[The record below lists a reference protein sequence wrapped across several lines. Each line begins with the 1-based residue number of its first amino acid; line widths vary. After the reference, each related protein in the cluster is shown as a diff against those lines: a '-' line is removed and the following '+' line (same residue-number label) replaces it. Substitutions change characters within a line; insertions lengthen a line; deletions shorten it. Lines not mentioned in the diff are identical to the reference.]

1 MCDGN
6 ALKRGGLTMS
16 KLGVL
21 LLLSMGVPA
30 YATTYT
36 IAAGSNTDAIQ
47 AILYTAGSSPGNTV
61 AFGAG
66 SYSLAYTLSLPCSYG
81 TVYTG
86 PNVGLVTQTNLPTAL
101 LTSTVSTNY
110 ALATNSNGT
119 SFTGAQ
125 GCTIQYLR
133 FTGTQGGVFVNY
145 PSSGIFIQENAFD
158 NNNPPNGGYSS
169 EANIWVD
176 GENYAFTPDA
186 GVTNLRITWNT
197 FFDNCADI
205 RANAYPDSGGG
216 CASTWVNGYNNY
228 LTWSNNT
235 VNLTEEGLKLS
246 EPTAGGIGSL
256 NADVENNNMQG
267 NSRILVESQQDTN
280 GVGTYSHNAFYQ
292 PFNPSFNTFELS
304 VPEWTTSISP
314 THVVDDN
321 AFIANVP
328 ITLGG
333 SGGHYGIGLEL
344 WGSGSIATNN
354 LFQGGNGP
362 DNCAAG
368 WGCSGWAI
376 TVGEP
381 YTNATITGNYFSGTD
396 AWAGSATN
404 MSMAVTY
411 EDDGSSSNPGIIL
424 SPNTVVQNSTTIA
437 TAAPT
442 ISVSGSTV
450 TLKEPNSA
458 HNVSIFY
465 TTDGTTPAIFGPGR
479 SAGTSRVYSAPFTAS
494 GSTIKAIASWGQG
507 ANQGITFPSLGYV
520 PSTIVTS
527 AVSGTTAPTNPSP
540 PSNPSTPTLVSAYL
554 GTNGNVNTMV
564 AGKTLEFSVYGV
576 YSDGSTKLL
585 PDLEGN
591 TLIQWN
597 TSNHGVAKVS
607 SIGKIT
613 AISAGAVNVEAR
625 VGAVG
630 ASPWTVTVAAAQP
643 AVETARALDSV
654 TGAAPVA
661 EIQTTP
667 VASANTQAAIAAS
680 DTAAAAPAD
689 SNSGQGP
696 APVSGLPA
704 SSAPTSSGPT
714 PAVPMAAGPIPA
726 APGAALPDSFLGPF
740 WTVVTPAGGSASI
753 SNGHLFLG
761 VPGGSNHDLLLP
773 SNQAVRVVQAIG
785 NEDFD
790 VAIKIDSPLYASDA
804 NTSQGLMVLADNHDF
819 LTFALTTDGSK
830 IGLKAYTVSG
840 GVASTVLDDAAF
852 SPYQNPIYLRLTRTG
867 SAYVA
872 FYSIDGVSWTQATSF
887 TYTTV
892 PTSIGPFASNY
903 NDTPANTV
911 PVVMSVNW
919 FDVQQ

>member
-1 MCDGN
+1 
-6 ALKRGGLTMS
+6 
-16 KLGVL
+16 
-21 LLLSMGVPA
+21 
-30 YATTYT
+30 
-36 IAAGSNTDAIQ
+36 
-47 AILYTAGSSPGNTV
+47 
-61 AFGAG
+61 
-66 SYSLAYTLSLPCSYG
+66 
-81 TVYTG
+81 
-86 PNVGLVTQTNLPTAL
+86 
-101 LTSTVSTNY
+101 
-110 ALATNSNGT
+110 
-119 SFTGAQ
+119 
-125 GCTIQYLR
+125 
-133 FTGTQGGVFVNY
+133 
-145 PSSGIFIQENAFD
+145 
-158 NNNPPNGGYSS
+158 
-169 EANIWVD
+169 
-176 GENYAFTPDA
+176 
-186 GVTNLRITWNT
+186 
-197 FFDNCADI
+197 
-205 RANAYPDSGGG
+205 
-216 CASTWVNGYNNY
+216 
-228 LTWSNNT
+228 
-235 VNLTEEGLKLS
+235 
-246 EPTAGGIGSL
+246 
-256 NADVENNNMQG
+256 
-267 NSRILVESQQDTN
+267 
-280 GVGTYSHNAFYQ
+280 
-292 PFNPSFNTFELS
+292 
-304 VPEWTTSISP
+304 
-314 THVVDDN
+314 
-321 AFIANVP
+321 
-328 ITLGG
+328 
-333 SGGHYGIGLEL
+333 
-344 WGSGSIATNN
+344 
-354 LFQGGNGP
+354 
-362 DNCAAG
+362 
-368 WGCSGWAI
+368 
-376 TVGEP
+376 
-381 YTNATITGNYFSGTD
+381 
-396 AWAGSATN
+396 
-404 MSMAVTY
+404 
-411 EDDGSSSNPGIIL
+411 
-424 SPNTVVQNSTTIA
+424 
-437 TAAPT
+437 
-442 ISVSGSTV
+442 
-450 TLKEPNSA
+450 
-458 HNVSIFY
+458 
-465 TTDGTTPAIFGPGR
+465 
-479 SAGTSRVYSAPFTAS
+479 
-494 GSTIKAIASWGQG
+494 
-507 ANQGITFPSLGYV
+507 
-520 PSTIVTS
+520 
-527 AVSGTTAPTNPSP
+527 
-540 PSNPSTPTLVSAYL
+540 
-554 GTNGNVNTMV
+554 MV

-643 AVETARALDSV
+643 AVETARALDSA

-689 SNSGQGP
+689 SNSGPGS
-696 APVSGLPA
+696 APGSGLPT

-714 PAVPMAAGPIPA
+714 LAGPMAAGPIPA